1 MSHLSYLEA
10 VVVGGFQGVS
20 ELFPISSLGH
30 SVLIPALIGGRWAR
44 DLDVS
49 TPESPYLAFIVGLH
63 VATALAL
70 LLFFWRDWVLI
81 IRGFFTSIV
90 RRRAVEP
97 YERLAWLLILAT
109 IPVGVMGLLLEHTF
123 RTTLGRPMPA
133 AAFLFANGL
142 VLMVGELLRRRAAVT
157 VETNVPAKVSANAGS
172 GTDLPTTDP
181 DVGPDE
187 HQADLRSDSR
197 LAGLTMKRG

>member
-142 VLMVGELLRRRAAVT
+142 VLFVGEMLRRRAPAVT
-157 VETNVPAKVSANAGS
+157 VGATVPARQAGRAGQAEGNQPAS
-172 GTDLPTTDP
+172 LMRGVDLDA
-181 DVGPDE
+181 GLDE
-187 HQADLRSDSR
+187 HQADLRSDS
-197 LAGLTMKRG
+197 